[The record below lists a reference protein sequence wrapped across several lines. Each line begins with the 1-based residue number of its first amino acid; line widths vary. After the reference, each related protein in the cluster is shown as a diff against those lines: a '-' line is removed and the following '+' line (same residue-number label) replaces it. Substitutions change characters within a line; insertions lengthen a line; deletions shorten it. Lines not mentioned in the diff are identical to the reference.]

1 MQDKRWWIDIKI
13 DERGS
18 QTRAEARLHANG
30 ELRLSATG
38 MARRNPDDPDVPKIG
53 DELAV
58 ARALQDIAHRLVEI
72 SASDIESVTHKPVH
86 LDA

>member
-30 ELRLSATG
+30 ELRLTATG
-38 MARRNPDDPDVPKIG
+38 EARRNPVDPDVPKIG

-58 ARALQDIAHRLVEI
+58 ARALQDIAHSLVEI
-72 SASDIESVTHKPVH
+72 SATDIESVSHTQVQ
-86 LDA
+86 ANA